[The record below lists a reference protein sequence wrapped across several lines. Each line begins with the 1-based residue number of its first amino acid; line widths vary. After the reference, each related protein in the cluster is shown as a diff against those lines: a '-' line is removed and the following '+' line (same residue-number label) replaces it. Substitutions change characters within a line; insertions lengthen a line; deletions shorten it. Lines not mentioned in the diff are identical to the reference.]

1 MKKLLWNIA
10 SILILAAL
18 AFGAAQVIRQALK
31 PSILQHAGHSTPEV
45 KP

>member
-10 SILILAAL
+10 SILVLAAL

-31 PSILQHAGHSTPEV
+31 PSIHQHAGHSTPEV